1 MAEKRSQAG
10 REPEEM
16 KGPVTDGGDIENR
29 KLTPGEK
36 AGVTA
41 AFLMFVGIGMIMGGS
56 GAGKMGIFYAGTAIF
71 TVGAIIALYLLFKN
85 PPKDE
90 GF

>member
-1 MAEKRSQAG
+1 
-10 REPEEM
+10 
-16 KGPVTDGGDIENR
+16 
-29 KLTPGEK
+29 
-36 AGVTA
+36 
-41 AFLMFVGIGMIMGGS
+41 
-56 GAGKMGIFYAGTAIF
+56 MGIFYAGTAIF